1 MMILYDCN
9 DNNDTDDADVADE
22 IPLTMMMLT
31 NFMKIMRTIQE

>member
-1 MMILYDCN
+1 MAIRAPDGA
-9 DNNDTDDADVADE
+9 NNDKDDADVADE